1 MRAAH
6 FAIASL
12 SVLTACAADRPPPRE
27 PVSPPREPV
36 AALSQSAP
44 TRSVVSIDPE
54 ILRACGIRSSDAHF
68 AFDSARVE
76 SVDYPTLDR
85 LVTCFTSGPL
95 AHRHLDLVGHTDPR
109 GPSEYNLALGGSRA
123 DGVRTFLVG
132 RGLTGSQVATTS
144 RGEWD
149 AKGTD
154 EATWAQDRRVDVELA
169 KSTR

>member
-1 MRAAH
+1 
-6 FAIASL
+6 
-12 SVLTACAADRPPPRE
+12 VRE
-27 PVSPPREPV
+27 PVSPPAEPV
-36 AALSQSAP
+36 SARAEPAP

-54 ILRACGIRSSDAHF
+54 IRKACGIREADAHF

-76 SVDYPTLDR
+76 NMDYPTLDR

-95 AHRHLDLVGHTDPR
+95 ANRRMDLVGHTDPR
-109 GPSEYNLALGGSRA
+109 GAEEYNLALGGSRA

-144 RGEWD
+144 RGELD

-154 EATWAQDRRVDVELA
+154 EATWAEDRRVDVELA
-169 KSTR
+169 KSVR